1 MHLPRVN
8 VTEGLATMAVV
19 AMLLAWSAN
28 ADAMPPMRAALVQAV
43 HAGLQDEEEYAE
55 EYAEEVDSGEES
67 DAGEYADE
75 EYESDEEAESDS
87 GEYAEE
93 AYESSEDVAAD
104 GDEYVDEE
112 GAELLDD
119 DADDSW
125 AAEFVEDDSDDAIP
139 VDDETWGEDVAW
151 DVIGEEAVDEE
162 VGADD
167 ADEDVVGGGELALVR
182 PSAQG
187 PASKAGTRPSRSQ
200 ASRPARGPG
209 QWGTQGKGRR
219 TKGAYGGRPVSAL
232 SVPWQAEIFDP
243 RVKAPAADGKPSWA
257 RQHYCG
263 GALIAP
269 DWVLTAAHCI
279 NQRMVALG
287 FKVRLGMT
295 DLSKDDGLTYRID
308 RIVRH
313 SQYDPDNN
321 DPARPPNMYAND
333 IALIRIVDD
342 GPPRARDPQRI
353 RPIPLNRKP
362 LAPGAPVSVTGWGVT
377 GTGAADA
384 ASAVILRVDLQTM
397 DTPVCQARPKYGPQ
411 KIHDK
416 VFCAA
421 HPERSTCRGD
431 SGGPVVLTNEKPVL
445 VGVVSWGKKQCAG
458 DGRPGVYTRVDRYL
472 DWIDQAM
479 KLPPDRTALP

>member
-75 EYESDEEAESDS
+75 EYESGEEAESDS

-219 TKGAYGGRPVSAL
+219 TKGADRFIADLPE
-232 SVPWQAEIFDP
+232 PPQ
-243 RVKAPAADGKPSWA
+243 APA
-257 RQHYCG
+257 
-263 GALIAP
+263 
-269 DWVLTAAHCI
+269 
-279 NQRMVALG
+279 
-287 FKVRLGMT
+287 
-295 DLSKDDGLTYRID
+295 
-308 RIVRH
+308 
-313 SQYDPDNN
+313 
-321 DPARPPNMYAND
+321 PAQGR
-333 IALIRIVDD
+333 VETE
-342 GPPRARDPQRI
+342 
-353 RPIPLNRKP
+353 RPID
-362 LAPGAPVSVTGWGVT
+362 PGQDTRPGSCR
-377 GTGAADA
+377 
-384 ASAVILRVDLQTM
+384 ASAAGSAA
-397 DTPVCQARPKYGPQ
+397 AR
-411 KIHDK
+411 
-416 VFCAA
+416 
-421 HPERSTCRGD
+421 R
-431 SGGPVVLTNEKPVL
+431 
-445 VGVVSWGKKQCAG
+445 
-458 DGRPGVYTRVDRYL
+458 
-472 DWIDQAM
+472 
-479 KLPPDRTALP
+479 